1 MRARN
6 LFTLILVT
14 MRPDRHGKTKQ
25 VWYYRLADDPKRRKK
40 TTGVIGKRNRWQ
52 AEAYLRKL
60 LAEQQE
66 QKAEMLADPTFR
78 EYAKPFFIEGSCP
91 HIARLRKE
99 QKSIGAN
106 HIKKSRKWLEDHIF
120 TDPIADKLIAEIR
133 RGDLFDFRGRL
144 LNKLEGK
151 RNTVDKIMSTVKT
164 IFLEAWN
171 RDDIPSNPAYRV
183 GLVHKKIHHGA
194 FTAEEI
200 QKLFPVDGL
209 GPWPDQETHAIFL
222 LAATSGMRWGE
233 LRALTWRQIDLNDGT
248 ILVNRAYK
256 AASNELGLPKWNKTR
271 TTFLTPKAGTA
282 LRTLRKKRQ
291 VGLVFCDSRGRPH
304 AYKWWNDG
312 FHTAMVKAGFPQ
324 EARTE
329 RNLKPH
335 SFRAST
341 NTILLDQGANPVK
354 VRAALGWTREDVQ
367 EGYTDNLTLDLS
379 DMAATME
386 KAVAVQEG

>member
-1 MRARN
+1 MRAQKEFS
-6 LFTLILVT
+6 LTLVT
-14 MRPDRHGKTKQ
+14 LKPDRKGKTKQ
-25 VWYYRLADDPKRRKK
+25 VWYYRRSDDPNRRKK

-52 AEAYLRKL
+52 AEVYVRKI
-60 LAEQQE
+60 LAEEHEQE
-66 QKAEMLADPTFR
+66 AKTLASPTLR
-78 EYAKPFFIEGSCP
+78 EYAEPFFIEGSCP
-91 HIARLRKE
+91 HIARLRQE
-99 QKSIGAN
+99 QKSMGAN

-120 TDPIADKLIAEIR
+120 TDAIAEKPITEIK

-144 LNKLEGK
+144 LDKLEGK

-171 RDDIPSNPAYRV
+171 RDDILSNPAYRV

-209 GPWPDQETHAIFL
+209 GSWPDQETYAIFL

-233 LRALTWRQIDLNDGT
+233 LRALAWRQIDLDAGT

-271 TTFLTPKAGTA
+271 TTFLTPKAAAA

-304 AYKWWNDG
+304 AYKWWNGG
-312 FHTAMVKAGFPQ
+312 FHTAMAKAGFSQ
-324 EARTE
+324 KARTE

-341 NTILLDQGANPVK
+341 NTILLDQGANPAK
-354 VRAALGWTREDVQ
+354 VRAALG
-367 EGYTDNLTLDLS
+367 
-379 DMAATME
+379 
-386 KAVAVQEG
+386 